1 MTYEDM
7 ITLQSIV
14 EDEVEF
20 TFGDWGE
27 GQGIGS
33 SDVSAV
39 MNAVIPQVNG
49 RFEIHLPTL
58 RNMINNAISNIME

>member
-7 ITLQSIV
+7 ITLQTIV

-39 MNAVIPQVNG
+39 MNAVVPQVMVG
-49 RFEIHLPTL
+49 LKSIYLHYET
-58 RNMINNAISNIME
+58 

>member
-27 GQGIGS
+27 GQ
-33 SDVSAV
+33 VLVLV
-39 MNAVIPQVNG
+39 M
-49 RFEIHLPTL
+49 
-58 RNMINNAISNIME
+58 

>member
-1 MTYEDM
+1 M

-33 SDVSAV
+33 SDVSVV
-39 MNAVIPQVNG
+39 MNAIIPQVNG
-49 RFEIHLPTL
+49 RIEIH
-58 RNMINNAISNIME
+58 